1 MKRYIV
7 LGLIALMI
15 IFGFGMFGLPT
26 KPVLPFIQLPGEAV
40 IRDIPILGSI
50 TNTFIATII
59 TYLLIILFALLA
71 KARSRTADEVPSGFY
86 NVVEMMVEGAYGFVE
101 EAAGKWARAFF
112 PFFMTFILLILTA
125 NWLELFP
132 GVDSVGLFETY
143 GEVRKHQAELD
154 ATLANPDISDHDL
167 HELEDEAEHAS
178 MEANEGDYR
187 RGLLLISADKDADA
201 EGNKPDDADWT
212 IVPFVRVAATDLNF
226 TIAMALI
233 SVVMT
238 QYYGLKAQGGGYLKK
253 FWQYDGDKIAKNP
266 LGAIDVV
273 VGILEAVAE
282 FAKILSFA
290 FRLLGNIFAGQVLL
304 FVMASL
310 FPPAHLAFTL
320 LEFFVGAIQA
330 MVFAMLTLTFMTQA
344 TESHHDDDH
353 H

>member
-1 MKRYIV
+1 MKKRYIV
-7 LGLIALMI
+7 LGLLLLMI
-15 IFGFGMFGLPT
+15 IFGFGLFGLPT

-40 IRDIPILGSI
+40 VRNIPILGSI
-50 TNTFIATII
+50 TNTFIATVI
-59 TYLLIILFALLA
+59 TYIIVILFALRA
-71 KARSRTADEVPSGFY
+71 GARSRTADEVPTGFY
-86 NVVEMMVEGAYGFVE
+86 NIVEMIIEGAYGFVE
-101 EAAGKWARAFF
+101 SAAGKWARTFF
-112 PFFMTFILLILTA
+112 PFFMTFILLILFA
-125 NWLELFP
+125 NWLELVP
-132 GVDSVGLFETY
+132 GVDSIGLFETY

-154 ATLANPDISDHDL
+154 AKIENPDISDDEL
-167 HELEDEAEHAS
+167 HHIEDEAEHAS
-178 MEANEGDYR
+178 MELNEGDLR
-187 RGLLLISADKDADA
+187 RGVFLVAADADA
-201 EGNKPDDADWT
+201 DGHKPDDADWT

-253 FWQYDGDKIAKNP
+253 FWQYDGDNIASNP

-273 VGILEAVAE
+273 VGILEFVAE
-282 FAKILSFA
+282 IAKILSFA

-330 MVFAMLTLTFMTQA
+330 LVFAMLTLTFMTQA